1 MQVYMSYLINF
12 VERTLGMTDYVMPL
26 AVIIVCSAVLAGVLG
41 FLMDKF
47 GRKHFFI
54 PLVAAAVI
62 GTLGIYLLKFLG
74 TSDTAALLGMLIPV
88 GIVTMTAELSVSG
101 LFVSSFRD
109 YIPKGKEGCFQGIR
123 MFLFVLLPMII
134 GPAIGNAIID
144 RYGWY
149 TFSETMGEDMR
160 RGRACLPSVTRKRKR
175 PPPTKCTKTKLKA
188 TFPHN
193 KRGDQT
199 DNKRHGERGAPRA
212 RSVRVP
218 EMR

>member
-12 VERTLGMTDYVMPL
+12 VERTLGMKDYVMPL
-26 AVIIVCSAVLAGVLG
+26 AVIIVCSAVLAGLLG

-54 PLVAAAVI
+54 PLVLAAVA
-62 GTLGIYLLKFLG
+62 GTLGIYLIKFLG
-74 TSDTAALLGMLIPV
+74 TGNSAALLGMLIPV

-144 RYGWY
+144 EYGWY
-149 TFSETMGEDMR
+149 TYSRDPQLSVRDVPR
-160 RGRACLPSVTRKRKR
+160 RGDSGGVHPDTGGHSPQQRRRDACASACGTRRRAKPANRRYGR
-175 PPPTKCTKTKLKA
+175 
-188 TFPHN
+188 
-193 KRGDQT
+193 
-199 DNKRHGERGAPRA
+199 
-212 RSVRVP
+212 
-218 EMR
+218 